1 MQCLSLFKKLMKS
14 REIPLSHL
22 KLYEV
27 SWLFRS
33 SVILREKK
41 SIIIFSFLQNNAFI
55 MLWTHVLN
63 SIFVNFSFFC
73 ETWSKRNVEVYRNR
87 RLHPLS
93 SDRCDRHI
101 SSIVMITFV
110 TEITDR
116 NRYTWVLGP
125 EDGKPFPNPRRIFGN
140 HVFYHSMICR
150 NFRAIAVV
158 LLKFVI
164 SRHLRDRLSKLKFIE
179 KLLL

>member
-1 MQCLSLFKKLMKS
+1 MKS

-41 SIIIFSFLQNNAFI
+41 SLIIFSFLPNNAFI

-63 SIFVNFSFFC
+63 SIFVNLSFFC
-73 ETWSKRNVEVYRNR
+73 ETWSKRNAEVYRDR
-87 RLHPLS
+87 RLHPLP

-101 SSIVMITFV
+101 SSVITITFV

-116 NRYTWVLGP
+116 NRYTRVLGL
-125 EDGKPFPNPRRIFGN
+125 EDGKPFLHPRRIFGN
-140 HVFYHSMICR
+140 HVFSHLMIYR